1 MAEKL
6 LNTRIALRIDTFE
19 NWAKTDDASKG
30 ANLVLK
36 RGEIGFC
43 EIPAQ
48 NPEAQTAPTVLFKVG
63 DGVKK
68 FSELNWA
75 SALAADVYSWAKSDN
90 VVLDGQVIKF
100 KSGDTVT
107 KTIDLSTFALDSD
120 VQAALAKISALE
132 SKFTG
137 ENSVQGQ
144 LDALDGRLDV
154 IEGTGE
160 GSVAKALADA
170 KAHAEAQDAALK
182 TELKSY
188 ADQAEAD
195 AIAHTNTQ
203 VQTLTASIS
212 AVDSKVDTE
221 KSNRE
226 AADTAINNKIGTVT
240 DGKTVVEMIG
250 DAQTAAEAKVTEL
263 ANGQVTTNKNDI
275 ATIKGDYLKST
286 DKVAL
291 EAKISA
297 NTSKIG
303 TDIAAAKTELKGAS
317 TDASSAET
325 IAGAKKYAEE
335 KATAVQNNL
344 NTLSGTVDT
353 LAETVSTNNTNIT
366 NRVDAIDR
374 EYKAADSALT
384 TKITNE
390 ETARKNADDALQT
403 EINNI
408 KNDIASG
415 LHFRGIV
422 EKLEDVADPKSGD
435 IAIVGTVEHIYD
447 GSKWQEFGDADAHA
461 AKTYVDSELAK
472 KVNLADYNAKMAEL
486 VAEDADIRVD
496 FAAADAALKTEL
508 EGRINLKADA
518 SALNTAV
525 GRIDDAEDA
534 IESLQSTKL
543 DASTYNTFVQTTYTA
558 DKAALVADIK
568 EVDDRL
574 NANGDIKVAIDAA
587 KAQADKG
594 VADAA
599 TAQSGV
605 DGITALVGTGF
616 SSASTIAQQLAA
628 VKATADAAAVASTV
642 DAAIAALQ
650 AKDTAHETRM
660 GNIESAA
667 ADLADRV
674 SAAEGNITRIDG
686 EIDGHDTK
694 IAALEGKV
702 DVDKVSTAISSAVA
716 TEKAA
721 REAADAALA
730 GRIDAYDE
738 RFGTKDDLLVLN
750 CGTSTTN
757 I

>member
-36 RGEIGFC
+36 RGEIGLC

-63 DGVKK
+63 DGTKK
-68 FSELNWA
+68 FGELNWA
-75 SALAADVYSWAKSDN
+75 SALAADVYSWAKASN
-90 VVLDGQVIKF
+90 VLLDGQIIKF
-100 KSGDTVT
+100 MNGTEEVKR
-107 KTIDLSTFALDSD
+107 IDLSSFALDSD
-120 VQAALAKISALE
+120 VAAAVARIAALE
-132 SKFTG
+132 DKFTG
-137 ENSVQGQ
+137 TGSVQGQ
-144 LDALDGRLDV
+144 LEALDGRLDV
-154 IEGTGE
+154 IEGTGA
-160 GSVAKALADA
+160 GSVAKALVDA
-170 KAHAEAQDAALK
+170 KAYTDAREAAIK
-182 TELKSY
+182 TAYEGY

-195 AIAHTNTQ
+195 AKTYTDGKVTQ
-203 VQTLTASIS
+203 LTASIS
-212 AVDSKVDTE
+212 AVDGKVDTE

-226 AADTAINNKIGTVT
+226 AADTAINNKIGTVAE
-240 DGKTVVEMIG
+240 GKTVVEMIG

-263 ANGQVTTNKNDI
+263 ANGQVNTNKTDI

-286 DKVAL
+286 DKNAL
-291 EAKISA
+291 ESKISQ
-297 NTSKIG
+297 NTAKIG
-303 TDIAAAKTELKGAS
+303 TDIAAAKDELKGAS

-366 NRVDAIDR
+366 NRVNTV
-374 EYKAADSALT
+374 EQQYKAADSALST
-384 TKITNE
+384 SISDEAK
-390 ETARKNADDALQT
+390 ARKDADDALEL

-415 LHFRGIV
+415 LHFCGIV
-422 EKLEDVADPKSGD
+422 EKLEDVAKPKSGD
-435 IAIVGTVEHIYD
+435 IAIVGTVEYIYD

-472 KVNLADYNAKMAEL
+472 KVNLGDYTAKMSEL

-508 EGRINLKADA
+508 EGKINLKADA

-534 IESLQSTKL
+534 IEGLQSTKL
-543 DASTYNTFVQTTYTA
+543 DASTYNTFVQNTYTA
-558 DKAALVADIK
+558 DKAALAADIE
-568 EVDDRL
+568 EVDSRL

-594 VADAA
+594 VDDAA
-599 TAQSGV
+599 AAQADV
-605 DGITALVGTGF
+605 DGIAALVGTGF
-616 SSASTIAQQLAA
+616 TSTSTIAQQLAA
-628 VKATADAAAVASTV
+628 VKKTADEAAVKKDV
-642 DAAIAALQ
+642 DTSIAALVQ
-650 AKDTAHETRM
+650 KDKDHEQRM
-660 GNIESAA
+660 TDIESAA
-667 ADLADRV
+667 TTLAGRV
-674 SAAEGNITRIDG
+674 TAAEKAITRIDG
-686 EIDGHDTK
+686 EIDGHDKK
-694 IAALEGKV
+694 IADLEGKV

-716 TEKAA
+716 TEKSE
-721 REAADAALA
+721 REAADAALDS
-730 GRIDAYDE
+730 RIDAYDE
-738 RFGTKDDLLVLN
+738 RFGTKNDLLVLN